1 MSSSGEQGAPH
12 ALLRAVQPRGAP
24 WRCSDPVTHTALPQ
38 NSLMPSELILAQLC
52 PTPGAE
58 EWDSSGTAVGQQRD
72 SSGTAALTHPPGL
85 VEWILGTAGA
95 AEGKGSAAGG
105 VNVSRQVPSE
115 PGCFVHF
122 LQNVWG
128 YSLSYIKEWK
138 IPLPSQAVTQK

>member
-1 MSSSGEQGAPH
+1 
-12 ALLRAVQPRGAP
+12 
-24 WRCSDPVTHTALPQ
+24 
-38 NSLMPSELILAQLC
+38 MPSELILAQLC

-58 EWDSSGTAVGQQRD
+58 EWDSSGR
-72 SSGTAALTHPPGL
+72 AALTHPPGL
-85 VEWILGTAGA
+85 VEWILSTAGA

-138 IPLPSQAVTQK
+138 IPVPSRAVTRK